1 MNQEKIGQF
10 ISKCRKNKH
19 ITQIQLAEKLAIT
32 DKAISKWE
40 CGKSMPD
47 PSLFMPLCDLLDIT
61 INELLL
67 GEYISDDKVKEK
79 SNQLLLDV
87 IVNWIG
93 KYDLTFE
100 DYKQTTSCILKLTNV
115 RKIYKFENTSTIA
128 VNDISFHVSKGRFVG
143 IMGASGSGKSTLLN
157 MIATVD
163 KATSGSIELNGQN
176 LSEISDKERAN
187 FRRNHLGFVFQEYN
201 LLETLTIYENIA
213 LALTIKEEPKER
225 IANIILNI
233 AKTLN
238 IMDILK
244 KHPYEVSGGQR
255 QRCACARAIAINP
268 SLILADEPT
277 GALDSHSTKQL
288 LETFLLIRR
297 EFDATILMATHD
309 ALVASYCD
317 EILFL
322 QDGSIRARI
331 KRGQKTKQSFFTD
344 ILDTLAQI
352 EEANSYVF

>member
-47 PSLFMPLCDLLDIT
+47 PSLFMLLCDLLDIT

>member
-352 EEANSYVF
+352 EEANYYVF